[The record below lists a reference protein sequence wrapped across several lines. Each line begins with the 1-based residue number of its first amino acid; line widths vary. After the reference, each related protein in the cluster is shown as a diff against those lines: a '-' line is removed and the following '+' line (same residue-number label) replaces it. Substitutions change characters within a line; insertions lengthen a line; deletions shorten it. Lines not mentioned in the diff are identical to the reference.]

1 MSYSLQDK
9 VILITGAAS
18 GIGRETALLMGQLGA
33 ELVLADM
40 NVEQG
45 EEVAAL
51 IHEAGGRAHFKAT
64 DVSNP
69 ADVQAL
75 HDYCVETCGGLDCAI
90 NSAGIEHDNLRLAD
104 CSDELFDK
112 VIDVNLK
119 GVFLCMRAQVRI
131 MLEKGHGQIINLA
144 SVAGIKGA
152 PTLAPYSASKFGVIG
167 LTRSAALEYA
177 RSNLR
182 INAVCPSF
190 INTPMVQRSLKVMD
204 EATAQKICTA
214 SPMKRLGDVAE
225 VARTIAWLSSD
236 ESSFMTGQS
245 IVLDGGLTA

>member
-1 MSYSLQDK
+1 MSYSLQGK

-18 GIGRETALLMGQLGA
+18 GIGRETALLMAHLGA

-64 DVSNP
+64 NVANTEQ
-69 ADVQAL
+69 VKAL
-75 HDYCVETCGGLDCAI
+75 HEFVLETCGSLDCAV

-119 GVFLCMRAQVRI
+119 GVFLCMREQLKI
-131 MLEKGHGQIINLA
+131 MLKKGQGQIINLA
-144 SVAGIKGA
+144 SVAGLKGS
-152 PTLAPYSASKFGVIG
+152 PTLAPYAASKFGVIG
-167 LTRSAALEYA
+167 LTRTAALEYA
-177 RSNLR
+177 AKGLR

-190 INTPMVQRSLKVMD
+190 INTPMVQRSLKTMD
-204 EATAQKICTA
+204 EHRANKIRTA
-214 SPMKRLGDVAE
+214 SPMKRLGDAAE
-225 VARTIAWLSSD
+225 VARTIAWMASD

-245 IVLDGGLTA
+245 IALDGGLTA